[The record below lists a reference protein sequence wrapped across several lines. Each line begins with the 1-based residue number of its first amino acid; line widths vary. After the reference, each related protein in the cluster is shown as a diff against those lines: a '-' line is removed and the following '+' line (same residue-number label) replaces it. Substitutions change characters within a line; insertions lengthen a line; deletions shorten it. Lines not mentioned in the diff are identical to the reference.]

1 MIQKKKLPKYG
12 FGSTLQAV
20 SPFLNLIPGVGQ
32 VASIAAGTIGGII
45 NNEEQAKEAAKKNI
59 KYTPMDISTN
69 PYGKLMEG
77 GGEPPGSKKTGSKY
91 SSKISQEIQQNDI
104 PTAGDSFLSTAGKL
118 KNLAK
123 AKSGDKLIKA
133 GGLVSAL
140 TSIGYAADGNY
151 LKAGANAV
159 PFLNETLD
167 TVIPGWDSKEANEG
181 IAKNISK
188 VPEAMK
194 FLKDKVSSMV
204 KFENGGDIQVGNSKQ
219 YNAPTHANGGQPIN
233 SEGEIDYKNPSAE
246 IEGSENKYKYS
257 KVDNKSYVFSDKNGT
272 SELIRNIFDKYKN
285 KKTDSDFTTKAAME
299 MEIKKVEGLNEKI
312 NQIRE
317 TQEPKQE
324 EQTETQEEPQMEGGG
339 GLNVITMRKEQANQ
353 KRLFKLGDG
362 GVPDGTPYQ
371 LGLNNTAYQGQ
382 PMYENPS
389 PFKLRI
395 QNQLPTLSN
404 YTSNQPNINSSDLP
418 SYQTP
423 VTNRSSAPLNFTMP
437 KMNITN
443 GNVADVLKGGL
454 ALYDVAKAAN
464 AKPEIVDPRLADYN
478 KADNQ
483 LYSQHVD
490 LTSAK
495 NQAQAAA
502 NQGYSQVNDAS
513 MSNSTRMARLQG
525 VNSNLQANAGNL
537 ALQAQGMKNAINQN
551 LGQYEGNKAVDNA
564 NRLSIA
570 DEKNAMNRAAT
581 RSASESAKQTIG
593 SYAQDFVAKMNRD
606 NQIKDVTNA
615 AKLKTAEGF
624 ALLKATVNNF
634 ELDGSKE
641 WQDYSS
647 NPNDANLEKL
657 TKAMKIKFK

>member
-1 MIQKKKLPKYG
+1 MIKKKTLPKYG

-32 VASIAAGTIGGII
+32 VASLAAGTIGGII
-45 NNEEQAKEAAKKNI
+45 NSEEQAKEAAKKNI
-59 KYTPMDISTN
+59 KYTPMDITTN
-69 PYGKLMEG
+69 PYGKMMEN
-77 GGEPPGSKKTGSKY
+77 GGEPPGSKKAGSKY
-91 SSKISQEIQQNDI
+91 SSKISREIQQDDL
-104 PTAGDSFLSTAGKL
+104 PPAGDSFLSTAGKL

-123 AKSGDKLIKA
+123 AGSGSKFIKM
-133 GGLVSAL
+133 GGAVSAL
-140 TSIGYAADGNY
+140 TSLGYASDGNY
-151 LKAGANAV
+151 LKAGANIV
-159 PFLNETLD
+159 PFLNEALD
-167 TVIPGWDSKEANEG
+167 AGIPGWDSKEANEG

-194 FLKDKVSSMV
+194 FLKDKVSGMV
-204 KFENGGDIQVGNSKQ
+204 KFEGGGNIEVGNSKQ
-219 YNAPTHANGGQPIN
+219 YNAPTHADGGQPIN
-233 SEGEIDYKNPSAE
+233 AEGDIDYNNPSAE

-272 SELIRNIFDKYKN
+272 SELIRNIFNKYKN

-312 NQIRE
+312 NKIRE
-317 TQEPKQE
+317 AQEPK
-324 EQTETQEEPQMEGGG
+324 QEEPQMEGGG

-353 KRLFKLGDG
+353 KRIFKYDNG
-362 GVPDGTPYQ
+362 GPTPDFSGIKNTFNDLVGNGNPMETINPYV
-371 LGLNNTAYQGQ
+371 
-382 PMYENPS
+382 
-389 PFKLRI
+389 
-395 QNQLPTLSN
+395 
-404 YTSNQPNINSSDLP
+404 SNQPGIDLP
-418 SYQTP
+418 GYQTP
-423 VTNRSSAPLNFTMP
+423 VTNRSSSPFNFTMP

-483 LYSQHVD
+483 LYSQNVD
-490 LTSAK
+490 LTNAK

-513 MSNSTRMARLQG
+513 MSNSTRMSRLQG

-537 ALQAQGMKNAINQN
+537 ALQAQGMKNAISQN

-570 DEKNAMNRAAT
+570 DEKNAMNRAAV

-593 SYAQDFVAKMNRD
+593 SLAGDFVAKMNRD

-641 WQDYSS
+641 WQDYSN
-647 NPNDANLEKL
+647 NPNDTNLEKL
-657 TKAMKIKFK
+657 TQAMKIKFKQ

>member
-1 MIQKKKLPKYG
+1 MIKKKTLPKYG

-32 VASIAAGTIGGII
+32 VASLAAGTIGGII
-45 NNEEQAKEAAKKNI
+45 NSEEQAKESAKNNI

-69 PYGKLMEG
+69 PYGKMMAEG
-77 GGEPPGSKKTGSKY
+77 G
-91 SSKISQEIQQNDI
+91 
-104 PTAGDSFLSTAGKL
+104 
-118 KNLAK
+118 
-123 AKSGDKLIKA
+123 
-133 GGLVSAL
+133 
-140 TSIGYAADGNY
+140 
-151 LKAGANAV
+151 
-159 PFLNETLD
+159 
-167 TVIPGWDSKEANEG
+167 
-181 IAKNISK
+181 NI
-188 VPEAMK
+188 E
-194 FLKDKVSSMV
+194 
-204 KFENGGDIQVGNSKQ
+204 VGNSKQ
-219 YNAPTHANGGQPIN
+219 YNAPTHADGGQPIN
-233 SEGEIDYKNPSAE
+233 AEGNIDYDNPSAE

-272 SELIRNIFDKYKN
+272 SELIRNIFNKYKN

-312 NQIRE
+312 NKIRE
-317 TQEPKQE
+317 SQETQ
-324 EQTETQEEPQMEGGG
+324 QEEPQMEGGG

-362 GVPDGTPYQ
+362 GVPDGTPFQ
-371 LGLNNTAYQGQ
+371 LGLNNPAFQGQ

-395 QNQLPTLSN
+395 QNQLPGIPSN
-404 YTSNQPNINSSDLP
+404 NGATANRPDITSDILP
-418 SYQTP
+418 EFKIPTRADSP
-423 VTNRSSAPLNFTMP
+423 FNFTMP

-483 LYSQHVD
+483 LYSQNVD
-490 LTSAK
+490 LTNAK

-513 MSNSTRMARLQG
+513 MSNSTRMSRLQG

-537 ALQAQGMKNAINQN
+537 ALQAQGMKNAISQN

-570 DEKNAMNRAAT
+570 DEKNAMNRAAV

-593 SYAQDFVAKMNRD
+593 SYAMDFVQKQNQKDAWNQAIQGAKF
-606 NQIKDVTNA
+606 KNA
-615 AKLKTAEGF
+615 DAMA
-624 ALLKATVNNF
+624 ALSTMANNF
-634 ELDGSKE
+634 KLDGSKE
-641 WQDYSS
+641 YNDYVN
-647 NPNDANLEKL
+647 NPTDENLAKL
-657 TKAMKIKFK
+657 QKAAQIKFK